1 MSDDPETRPSPDEQ
15 PVRTGYPRMTDRWD
29 EPIRGTQYS
38 IVTKRRL
45 LERFR
50 DDPTEETL
58 VRFAGSLWA
67 YRSWVSGRF
76 PVEERMLAGE
86 RTPAEFRDF
95 LEAAREGE
103 ASIREPETP
112 NLGRWAVSEML
123 EAMDPDRFATLN
135 ADARAGMEALG
146 YPTPGQPMEDGAA
159 YWEFVEN
166 ATEAVDRYDLLEE
179 VVEPVVGAVPAAVPT
194 VDVAQAAFQLHG
206 DDQFDV
212 DLSRRTRA

>member
-1 MSDDPETRPSPDEQ
+1 
-15 PVRTGYPRMTDRWD
+15 MTAPWD

-50 DDPTEETL
+50 DDPTEESL

-95 LEAAREGE
+95 LEAAREGD
-103 ASIREPETP
+103 ASIREPDTP

-135 ADARAGMEALG
+135 ADAREGMEALG
-146 YPTPGQPMEDGAA
+146 YPTPGQPMEDGAE
-159 YWEFVEN
+159 YWEFVAN
-166 ATEAVDRYDLLEE
+166 AKEAVDRYDLQEE
-179 VVEPVVGAVPAAVPT
+179 VVEPVVGDVPSEVPT
-194 VDVAQAAFQLHG
+194 VDVAHAAFQLHG
-206 DDQFDV
+206 DDQFAA
-212 DLSRRTRA
+212 DLSKLGRE